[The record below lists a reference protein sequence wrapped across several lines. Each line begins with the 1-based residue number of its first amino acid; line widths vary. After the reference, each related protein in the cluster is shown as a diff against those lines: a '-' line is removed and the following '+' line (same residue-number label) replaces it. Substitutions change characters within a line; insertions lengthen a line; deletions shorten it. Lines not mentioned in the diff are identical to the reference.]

1 MTEFPAIGS
10 ATPLTPDQLDTRA
23 AEIES
28 RGYTVLEGVID
39 PHLVAALVET
49 IDRLLVDLAVPFGE
63 NSFLGH
69 RTRRIF
75 NLLPRDPIFVQVP
88 LHATVLP
95 LVDRVL
101 GGQCLL
107 SSLTAIEMNPGQEP
121 QPFHADDGS
130 VTLPRPHVALECIA
144 IWALTDFDDAN
155 GGTRIVPGSHKWD
168 RAPVPG
174 EHADFET
181 VEMAAGSVVVYH
193 GSLWHGGG
201 ANTTDARRMGIVVN
215 HCAGFM
221 RQEENQLLAIP
232 REIARTYPRRLQEL
246 IGYGVFRGLMGHVE
260 KQDPGV
266 LLDPTIESRMIW
278 RKMK

>member
-1 MTEFPAIGS
+1 MAYSTIGT
-10 ATPLTPDQLDTRA
+10 AVALTPDELERRA
-23 AEIES
+23 AEIDE
-28 RGYTVLEGVID
+28 RGYTVLENVID
-39 PHLVAALVET
+39 ERLVDALTTT
-49 IDRLLVDLAVPFGE
+49 IDRLLIELEIPFGE
-63 NSFLGH
+63 NTFLGR

-75 NLLPRDPIFVQVP
+75 NLLPRDPIFAQVP
-88 LHATVLP
+88 LHPTVLP

-130 VTLPRPHVALECIA
+130 ITLPRPHVALECVA
-144 IWALTDFDDAN
+144 IWALTDFTDVN

-174 EHADFET
+174 EQPDYVA

-201 ANTTDARRMGIVVN
+201 ANHTDERRMGIVVN

-232 REIARTYPRRLQEL
+232 RDLAREFPRRLQEL

-266 LLDPTIESRMIW
+266 LLDPSVESKMIW
-278 RKMK
+278 RKMR